1 MRAISRTSPQKFAQ
15 FLHKWYNKRKDSIVN
30 PFQEFVQAIPETHK
44 ESKKWSLT
52 SLGMF
57 DNGHPIDFDEYL
69 PMFRVIAKYFR
80 EWQKMANLEAQVL
93 IVTNDDYVQ
102 HYGQFPILPYD
113 GDLKIVILPQYNTSA
128 NTIVDDT
135 YWYQTVKSVPIMRI
149 HSHHILDAYQSKT
162 DYDGLNSGT
171 LEVVFGHVDTDV
183 IDVAYWLTQF
193 SDPAVKGSV
202 FKTKFSL

>member
-1 MRAISRTSPQKFAQ
+1 M
-15 FLHKWYNKRKDSIVN
+15 
-30 PFQEFVQAIPETHK
+30 
-44 ESKKWSLT
+44 
-52 SLGMF
+52 
-57 DNGHPIDFDEYL
+57 
-69 PMFRVIAKYFR
+69 
-80 EWQKMANLEAQVL
+80 
-93 IVTNDDYVQ
+93 
-102 HYGQFPILPYD
+102 
-113 GDLKIVILPQYNTSA
+113 ILPQYNTSA

-171 LEVVFGHVDTDV
+171 LEVVFGHVNTDV

-202 FKTKFSL
+202 FKTQFSL

>member
-1 MRAISRTSPQKFAQ
+1 M
-15 FLHKWYNKRKDSIVN
+15 N

-57 DNGHPIDFDEYL
+57 DNGQPIDFDEYL
-69 PMFRVIAKYFR
+69 PMFRVVAKYFR

-93 IVTNDDYVQ
+93 IVTNDDYEK
-102 HYGQFPILPYD
+102 HYMQFPILPYD
-113 GDLKIVILPQYNTSA
+113 GDLKIVILPQYNTST

-135 YWYQTVKSVPIMRI
+135 YWYQTVKGVPIMRI

-171 LEVVFGHVDTDV
+171 LEVVFGHVNTDV